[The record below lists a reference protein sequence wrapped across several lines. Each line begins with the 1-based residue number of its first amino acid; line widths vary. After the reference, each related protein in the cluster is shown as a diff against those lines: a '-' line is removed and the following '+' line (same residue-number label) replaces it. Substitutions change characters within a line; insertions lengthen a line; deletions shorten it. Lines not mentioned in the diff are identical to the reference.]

1 MLSAFVA
8 YIQSVSTFYSK
19 DKIKQLRE
27 FVVLFVEH
35 VYFKI
40 QTQTIAT
47 CQLSPK
53 NVIRAHHT
61 II

>member
-1 MLSAFVA
+1 MIIMLSYTLSAFV
-8 YIQSVSTFYSK
+8 I
-19 DKIKQLRE
+19 IKQLKE
-27 FVVLFVEH
+27 FVVLFIEH

-53 NVIRAHHT
+53 NVIQAQHT
-61 II
+61 FL